1 MKKIKTSITT
11 ITALLLTV
19 LFLVGC
25 TSVTVGSFSS
35 KYFNNDDYDSAV
47 EEVQI
52 YFKDFKGCTLS
63 KIGYAGDD
71 AVKEE
76 AKERNLANEQV
87 MVLTTTFTT
96 DDDIDHDGLK
106 PNETYE
112 DYQWI
117 LTRNTSNDLWEIEE
131 HGAD

>member
-1 MKKIKTSITT
+1 MKKIKTTITT

-52 YFKDFKGCTLS
+52 YFKDFEGCTLA

-96 DDDIDHDGLK
+96 DDDVDHDGLK

-117 LTRNTSNDLWEIEE
+117 LTRNTSIDLWEIEE